1 MSQEQRGK
9 RKRQEA
15 ESEEESVVEE
25 TGVCLCDMFAARTE
39 IDPIPE

>member
-1 MSQEQRGK
+1 MSEVMSQEQRGK

-25 TGVCLCDMFAARTE
+25 TGVCT
-39 IDPIPE
+39 